1 MKNKKKNRKKISIFY
16 LLCLTQP
23 VNLTDKYL
31 HIGESRHYSR
41 LFVTLVGASSRARKG
56 TSFKPVVRIIRE
68 TEAILYDDNPY
79 AVLPPKKL
87 VIADGGLS
95 SAEGLIYQVRDESE
109 EVNAKTGNPA
119 WDGVDDKR
127 LLVAEEEFGNV
138 LNQCK
143 REGNTLSATLRRVWD
158 GGDLAPMTK
167 NNKLKATN
175 PHINL
180 LTHITQF
187 ELKCLMRESDIY
199 NGLFNRILWI
209 CVRRT
214 KKLAFPQPMNDS
226 KVTALAERLADAV
239 RRASCEGEIKLSTD
253 ARVLYSAIWS
263 KFDLPMTE
271 AINELL
277 NSQDIAT
284 LDELLPTWH
293 FVTEG
298 WHDSADDD

>member
-1 MKNKKKNRKKISIFY
+1 MGALSWNPELTKHNQRIYAQEQEIAAGNDTLNLHPLTPTTSDLNIEGLENTPLAFDFPTFNADDYYGIAGELSALATEDSEADRMAVYGSFLVATSA
-16 LLCLTQP
+16 LL
-23 VNLTDKYL
+23 DKEKYL
-31 HIGESRHYSR
+31 RIGESRHYSR

-56 TSFKPVVRIIRE
+56 TSFKPVARIIRE
-68 TEAILYDDNPY
+68 TESILHDENPY

-127 LLVAEEEFGNV
+127 LLVVEEEFGNV

-180 LTHITQF
+180 T
-187 ELKCLMRESDIY
+187 
-199 NGLFNRILWI
+199 
-209 CVRRT
+209 
-214 KKLAFPQPMNDS
+214 
-226 KVTALAERLADAV
+226 
-239 RRASCEGEIKLSTD
+239 
-253 ARVLYSAIWS
+253 
-263 KFDLPMTE
+263 
-271 AINELL
+271 
-277 NSQDIAT
+277 
-284 LDELLPTWH
+284 
-293 FVTEG
+293 
-298 WHDSADDD
+298 